1 MLAGFNESHQHCVL
15 TGAARRF
22 SSTHRVADARGRRP
36 APPRD
41 EPDRPDAAA
50 FDQSGPTGQTCLRR
64 GARSAGGRRGR
75 TALADIAARCAGALA
90 GVAGALPG
98 AAALREA
105 LAAHTALE
113 GEWLRQYYFQARPT
127 AYVICIT
134 ACIYIY
140 IYIYNHLQDTYI
152 TPPRSTGSK
161 AAPGTRG
168 PTTPA
173 PRRNGSRG

>member
-140 IYIYNHLQDTYI
+140 IYITTYMI
-152 TPPRSTGSK
+152 HI
-161 AAPGTRG
+161 
-168 PTTPA
+168 
-173 PRRNGSRG
+173 